1 MKSLVVEDEF
11 TSRLILQNILKNY
24 GEVHIAVDGEEA
36 TEAVHLALEENAPY
50 DLITLDVM
58 MPKMTG
64 YEALKAIR
72 LMEVNHGIVPANG
85 AKIIMST
92 ALSDGKTIMSSFKEQ
107 CDGYLVKPLDRAKLD
122 KYLEDFKLI

>member
-1 MKSLVVEDEF
+1 MKCLVVEDEF

-36 TEAVHLALEENAPY
+36 TEAVHLALEANAPY

-72 LMEVNHGIVPANG
+72 ILESNHGIIPADG

-92 ALSDGKTIMSSFKEQ
+92 SLSDGKTIMSSFKEQ
-107 CDGYLVKPLDRAKLD
+107 CDGYLVKPLDRAKLS
-122 KYLEDFKLI
+122 KYLEDFNLI